1 MWDVMFRSCH
11 LKFFSPPFPC
21 FPLFSY
27 QLKENEVIKDNKN
40 SKKKKLS
47 YYLKGKLEHLFQ
59 KKKSEVCRHYK
70 SCLSAQFCWGSQK
83 DVGVRGGG
91 PQHPGIRG
99 RSPGTY
105 SLHLPGQAIRIRSA
119 AQLPDVPSDKPGL
132 GFSDAFQLHAYSSAD
147 SR

>member
-47 YYLKGKLEHLFQ
+47 YYLKGKLE
-59 KKKSEVCRHYK
+59 
-70 SCLSAQFCWGSQK
+70 
-83 DVGVRGGG
+83 
-91 PQHPGIRG
+91 
-99 RSPGTY
+99 
-105 SLHLPGQAIRIRSA
+105 
-119 AQLPDVPSDKPGL
+119 
-132 GFSDAFQLHAYSSAD
+132 
-147 SR
+147 

>member
-47 YYLKGKLEHLFQ
+47 YYLKVKLEHLFQ
-59 KKKSEVCRHYK
+59 KKKVKFAGIISHASLPSFAEEARK
-70 SCLSAQFCWGSQK
+70 TWG
-83 DVGVRGGG
+83 
-91 PQHPGIRG
+91 
-99 RSPGTY
+99 
-105 SLHLPGQAIRIRSA
+105 
-119 AQLPDVPSDKPGL
+119 
-132 GFSDAFQLHAYSSAD
+132 
-147 SR
+147 

>member
-47 YYLKGKLEHLFQ
+47 YYLKGKLEYLFQ

-70 SCLSAQFCWGSQK
+70 SCLSAQFC
-83 DVGVRGGG
+83 
-91 PQHPGIRG
+91 
-99 RSPGTY
+99 
-105 SLHLPGQAIRIRSA
+105 
-119 AQLPDVPSDKPGL
+119 
-132 GFSDAFQLHAYSSAD
+132 
-147 SR
+147 